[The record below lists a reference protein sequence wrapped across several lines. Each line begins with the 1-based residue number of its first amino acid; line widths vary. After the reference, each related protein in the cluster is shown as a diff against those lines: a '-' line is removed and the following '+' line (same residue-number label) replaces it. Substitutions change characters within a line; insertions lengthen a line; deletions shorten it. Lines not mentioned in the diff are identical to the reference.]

1 MKARYWIVIPLLFI
15 SLIANAQQ
23 RRTVEMDT
31 VWLGI
36 YQGKQRF
43 QVIDRDGRT
52 IKQGFFVFESGLL
65 TSRGSDRIQKLE
77 LKGNYR
83 EGLPQGQWESS
94 RTETSLELRSVK
106 GEANLQLDYSLDGLE
121 RIGRFNFKAGVPHGD
136 WRIEVNKIESNK
148 KSPTGSSSR
157 FQFQDGIASGAFSFM
172 SYTMPVVLR
181 GTLDAKG
188 FLDGE
193 LFLEYETESK
203 TIVQEIR
210 RYAGGFLLAISKK
223 RKDETAPYLVLEFED
238 VKQKLQEIQDGSSE
252 GRFTISDKGFG
263 TTFQNGYESQDPYL
277 VHQEEGNLLLDD
289 LIGRYKE
296 MANKVPSIVAGPE
309 FPMTRRFK
317 FFYADLD
324 DNLQSMTAA
333 RLRVM
338 RSTYNDF
345 LSDPR
350 FLLQRDRV
358 DSLPYVF
365 GFLEHALGKVDRLL
379 EVNALIED
387 GFFDHLNRDTY
398 FRNGISGLEKS
409 DSFVYRTGGK
419 SIETP
424 FDLGVYIDSSDD
436 LVQKMDKYA
445 EMLKGLSDRYL
456 EKAFNSVKLFENQYA
471 VDSLD
476 RSIVALRTKAEAL
489 YGFYQVIPAD
499 RKFEEM
505 PVDYRVFKV
514 LDKNLLGVLM
524 EQYLDTEIST
534 EAKIKK
540 GEELTCL
547 LLYLTDNHATIAGFG
562 EMRERLTAR
571 FTRYSP
577 NPFFERDVESR
588 ILPNIYQK
596 GTGILLEDYVL
607 QMYQAKS
614 CADLG
619 DRIGKI
625 NRLEKRL
632 TELSALSNQIEIE
645 RLDRA
650 LRRENIPVRIERL
663 LGLENS
669 K

>member
-1 MKARYWIVIPLLFI
+1 MKARYWIVIPLLFFN
-15 SLIANAQQ
+15 LIAAAQQ
-23 RRTVEMDT
+23 RRVLEIDT
-31 VWLGI
+31 AWLGI

-43 QVIDRDGRT
+43 QVIETDGRT
-52 IKQGFFVFESGLL
+52 IKHGFFVFESGLL
-65 TSRGSDRIQKLE
+65 APEGSDRIQKFE

-106 GEANLQLDYSLDGLE
+106 GETNLQLDYSLDGLE
-121 RIGRFNFKAGVPHGD
+121 RIGRFNFKNGVPHGD
-136 WRIEVNKIESNK
+136 WQIEVNRIERNK
-148 KSPTGSSSR
+148 KSPTGSSSQFR
-157 FQFQDGIASGAFSFM
+157 FQEGIASGAFSFK
-172 SYTMPVVLR
+172 SYSKPVVLR
-181 GTLDAKG
+181 GILDAKG

-193 LFLEYETESK
+193 LFLEYETESN
-203 TIVQEIR
+203 IVVQEIR
-210 RYAGGFLLAISKK
+210 RYAGGFLLEISKT
-223 RKDETAPYLVLEFED
+223 RKDDTAPYLVLEFED
-238 VKQKLQEIQDGSSE
+238 VKQKLQEIQDGSNE

-263 TTFQNGYESQDPYL
+263 TTFQNGYESQDPHL
-277 VHQEEGNLLLDD
+277 LHQVEGNLLLDD
-289 LIGRYKE
+289 LIDRYKE
-296 MANKVPSIVAGPE
+296 MANKVPSKVSGPD

-317 FFYADLD
+317 FYYADLE
-324 DNLQSMTAA
+324 DNVLALAAA

-338 RSTYNDF
+338 RATYNDF

-358 DSLPYVF
+358 DSLPFVF
-365 GFLEHALGKVDRLL
+365 GFLEHALGKIDTLL

-387 GFFDHLNRDTY
+387 GFFDHLYRDMY
-398 FRNGISGLEKS
+398 FRNGISGLEKP

-419 SIETP
+419 SIEKT
-424 FDLGVYIDSSDD
+424 FDLGVYIDSPDD
-436 LVQKMDKYA
+436 LVQKIDKYT
-445 EMLKGLSDRYL
+445 EILKQQSDKYL

-514 LDKNLLGVLM
+514 LDKNLLGLLM

-547 LLYLTDNHATIAGFG
+547 LLYLTDNHATISGFG
-562 EMRERLTAR
+562 EMRERLAAK

-619 DRIGKI
+619 ERIGKI
-625 NRLEKRL
+625 SRLEKRL